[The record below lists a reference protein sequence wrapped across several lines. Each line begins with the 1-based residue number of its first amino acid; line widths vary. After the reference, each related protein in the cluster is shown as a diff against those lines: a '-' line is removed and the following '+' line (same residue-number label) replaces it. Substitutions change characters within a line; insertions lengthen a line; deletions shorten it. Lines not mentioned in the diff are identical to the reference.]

1 MLRNKK
7 LFLRYIFEPE
17 NRLFIGGE
25 TGRYATINQTVYL
38 HKQQVF
44 DVNGTLKDV
53 YVYPASSLKGKLR
66 SNFKTIIQQLSDI
79 NLCKNCDDVNSK
91 EVCPV
96 CDFLGSS
103 RKEGRM
109 YFSNPVYC
117 TNFTVRETTGVT
129 IDRRRGV
136 AEDKKLYTY
145 EHIEDVVL
153 KGEIYIYLA
162 DGEQKDQKIQWFIL
176 ALLSLNNLG
185 GKKSTGLGKG
195 SFKIDYI
202 EFDGNGIENWENIL
216 GSLRGGQ

>member
-7 LFLRYIFEPE
+7 LLLKYIFEPE
-17 NRLFIGGE
+17 NRLFIGGG
-25 TGRYATINQTVYL
+25 TGRYATLNQTVYL

-44 DVNGTLKDV
+44 NVNGALKDA
-53 YVYPASSLKGKLR
+53 YPASSLKGKLR
-66 SNFKTIIQQLSDI
+66 SNFKRIIQQLSDI
-79 NLCKNCDDVNSK
+79 NLCNNCDDVNTK

-96 CDFLGSS
+96 CDFFGSS

-109 YFSNPVYC
+109 YFSNLVYC

-136 AEDKKLYTY
+136 AEDKKLFTY
-145 EHIEDVVL
+145 EHIEGVVL

-162 DGEQKDQKIQWFIL
+162 DDEQKDQKIQWFIL

-195 SFKIDYI
+195 SVKIDYI
-202 EFDGNGIENWENIL
+202 EFDGNEIKTWETDL
-216 GSLRGGQ
+216 CSLQGGQ